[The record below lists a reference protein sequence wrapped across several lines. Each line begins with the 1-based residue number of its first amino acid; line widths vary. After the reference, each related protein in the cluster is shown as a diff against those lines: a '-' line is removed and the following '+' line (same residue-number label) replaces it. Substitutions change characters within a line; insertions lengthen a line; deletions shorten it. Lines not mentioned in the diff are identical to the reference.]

1 MRILKLPIS
10 KEQLIS
16 LEAGEEVLIS
26 GTIYTARDAAHKRL
40 VELIKE
46 GKKLP
51 FNLDNACIYYVGM
64 TPAKPNMVCGSAG
77 PTSSYRMDDYTEDLL
92 KLGLKVMIG
101 KGERSKKLKDD
112 LVKYQAVYISALGGT
127 GALINQK
134 IKKATLVAFED
145 LGTEAIYRLEVE
157 GLYGIVSYDSNG
169 GSAFK

>member
-1 MRILKLPIS
+1 MRILKLPIN
-10 KEQLIS
+10 KDEPLS
-16 LEAGEEVLIS
+16 LKAGEEVLIS

-46 GKKLP
+46 GKELP
-51 FNLDNACIYYVGM
+51 LNLDNTCLYYVGM
-64 TPAKPNMVCGSAG
+64 TPAKPGMACGSAG

-101 KGERSKKLKDD
+101 KGERSKKVRDD
-112 LVKYQAVYISALGGT
+112 LVKYHAIYISALGGT

-134 IKKATLVAFED
+134 IKKATLVAYED

-157 GLYGIVSYDSNG
+157 GLYGIVSYDSKG